1 MPPEPIQETRR
12 SISFIYNTGSASGS
26 SYSTIIALFPT
37 ASAVVEL
44 RRTPPLRR
52 HPRPPETSLEPAG
65 FFRAAPFRPRA
76 PIPSLPPPSIHSAVP
91 VLDLRSPNPDEIGR
105 IHPIS
110 RQTQPQLLVGHAG
123 STNELLID
131 VHPAAPPTTVPSLL
145 DSAPPTCRTI
155 GLSSIL
161 ARVKL
166 ATVKMQNSCNS
177 ILLQLSGLSF
187 SILNHMYFFEID

>member
-1 MPPEPIQETRR
+1 DPPLPLPSHSLSLSTLSSQPHRHHRVTVDVAHRRHPMPPEPIQETRR

-52 HPRPPETSLEPAG
+52 HPRPPETSLEPA
-65 FFRAAPFRPRA
+65 
-76 PIPSLPPPSIHSAVP
+76 
-91 VLDLRSPNPDEIGR
+91 
-105 IHPIS
+105 
-110 RQTQPQLLVGHAG
+110 
-123 STNELLID
+123 
-131 VHPAAPPTTVPSLL
+131 
-145 DSAPPTCRTI
+145 I

-177 ILLQLSGLSF
+177 ILLQLS
-187 SILNHMYFFEID
+187 